1 VPRVSRKKVVGAP
14 IDEVW
19 KLVSDP
25 YHLPRWWPRTIRV
38 ENVNRVKG
46 GRRSQWTSVLE
57 TRGGRG
63 VRADYRV
70 ISCAEKD
77 RYVFEQQLEGT
88 PFEKVL
94 RSAVTEIL
102 LTPRGDGTEVRLGN
116 RQRLRGLSRLG
127 SMLMGRGQRQILAE
141 ALESIERVLVGGESN
156 EDRDG
161 VQA

>member
-38 ENVNRVKG
+38 ENVNKVKG

-57 TRGGRG
+57 TRSGRG

-94 RSAVTEIL
+94 RSSVTEIV
-102 LTPRGDGTEVRLGN
+102 LTPRANDEGTEVRLGN

-141 ALESIERVLVGGESN
+141 ALESIERVLVGES
-156 EDRDG
+156 DG
-161 VQA
+161 DGAQA

>member
-1 VPRVSRKKVVGAP
+1 VPRVSRKRVVEAP

-57 TRGGRG
+57 ARSGRG

-70 ISCAEKD
+70 ISSAEKQ

-88 PFEKVL
+88 PFAKVL
-94 RSAVTEIL
+94 RSAVTEIVL
-102 LTPRGDGTEVRLGN
+102 APRDGGTEVRISSS
-116 RQRLRGLSRLG
+116 QRLRGLSRLG
-127 SMLMGRGQRQILAE
+127 GALMGRGQRQIVNQ
-141 ALESIERVLVGGESN
+141 ALESLRELLVGG
-156 EDRDG
+156 DRGDG
-161 VQA
+161 